1 MSIVVVA
8 RLYPNPG
15 QTAEVLAALEAAAP
29 AIHAEQGCELYAGHE
44 TPDGTIVMIEKWT
57 TQADLDAHLAGEPV
71 RVYREARSPFEAQSP
86 RLEIL
91 TPRAYGDP
99 ERGTL

>member
-8 RLYPNPG
+8 RLFPKPG
-15 QTAEVLAALEAAAP
+15 HTADLIAALEAASP

-44 TPDGTIVMIEKWT
+44 APDGTIFMIEKWA

-71 RVYREARSPFEAQSP
+71 SIYRDARAEFEAKRP
-86 RLEIL
+86 ELEIL
-91 TPRAYGDP
+91 RPLANGDS